1 MSSGIVLR
9 RGVAVLFLVLVAG
22 LLFLKAVNA
31 GLNHD
36 EQQFVAP
43 SVLLARDGALPYRD
57 FALLHMPNLVFA
69 YAALDALTRYHFL
82 AARLFSAA
90 CAWAV
95 VALVFAACHRLLV
108 AFDPWRRLALACG
121 FAVLMLFSTLA
132 LKTNGRT
139 WNHDPALLLVVIG
152 FFAYVIAA
160 RGKRAG
166 GWIFLSGLAVG
177 LAVGTRLTFAPI
189 VAPFGLAVLLLPGM
203 EWARRMKLA
212 AIFTL
217 GVFVAVLPA
226 AYFLATQPE
235 PFLYGNVESQRL
247 RLIDPTDEWARKTA
261 TIWRKVRY
269 FAKVVMANDVPLFL
283 SFFAVGIP
291 GLVTHFRRASGWE
304 KQPVW
309 SGGLLLVLLIPFVF
323 AGALA
328 PTRFQHHHY
337 YALVPFVVISACF
350 GLSQRMALAR
360 QTSVVIGILAGA
372 SVVLG
377 WNEVREFAAPREFER
392 WVPVKAHRIGEEI
405 ARLAKN
411 GRVLTFAPIYPL
423 EGGAKIYDELAVG
436 PFAYRLAHLMPAE
449 KRMRVRVCA
458 PEDLPALLDREPPA
472 AILLGAEEE
481 NLEAA
486 LREHART
493 NGFTKAKQFGKLVL
507 WIAP

>member
-9 RGVAVLFLVLVAG
+9 RGAAGLFLVLVAG

-69 YAALDALTRYHFL
+69 YAALDTLTPYHFL
-82 AARLFSAA
+82 AARLFNAA
-90 CAWAV
+90 CAWGI
-95 VALVFAACHRLLV
+95 VALVFAVCHRLLG

-121 FAVLMLFSTLA
+121 FAVLVLFSTLA

-152 FFAYVIAA
+152 FLAYVIAA
-160 RGKRAG
+160 RGERAG
-166 GWIFLSGLAVG
+166 AWMFLSGLAVG

-189 VAPFGLAVLLLPGM
+189 VAPFGLAVLLLPGAA
-203 EWARRMKLA
+203 WARRVTLA

-217 GVFVAVLPA
+217 GVLIAVLPA
-226 AYFLATQPE
+226 VYFLATQPE

-247 RLIDPTDEWARKTA
+247 RLTDPTDEWARKTA
-261 TIWRKVRY
+261 TIWRKVRF
-269 FAKVVMANDVPLFL
+269 FAKVVMLSDVPLFL

-291 GLVTHFRRASGWE
+291 GFVAHFRRAPAAE
-304 KQPVW
+304 RQRVW
-309 SGGLLLVLLIPFVF
+309 SGALLLMLLIPFVF

-328 PTRFQHHHY
+328 PTRFQHQHY
-337 YALVPFVVISACF
+337 YALVPFLVISACF
-350 GLSQRMALAR
+350 GLSQRMARAR
-360 QTSVVIGILAGA
+360 QASIFIGVLAGA
-372 SVVLG
+372 SLVLG
-377 WNEVREFAAPREFER
+377 WNEVREFAILREFER
-392 WVPVKAHRIGEEI
+392 WVPVRAHRIGGEI
-405 ARLAKN
+405 AGLAKA
-411 GRVLTFAPIYPL
+411 GRVLTLAPIYPL
-423 EGGAKIYDELAVG
+423 EGGAKIYSELAVG

-449 KRMRVRVCA
+449 KRKRVSVCA
-458 PEDLPALLDREPPA
+458 PDDLPALLEREPPA
-472 AILLGAEEE
+472 AILLGAADE

-493 NGFTKAKQFGKLVL
+493 KGFTKAKQFGKLVL